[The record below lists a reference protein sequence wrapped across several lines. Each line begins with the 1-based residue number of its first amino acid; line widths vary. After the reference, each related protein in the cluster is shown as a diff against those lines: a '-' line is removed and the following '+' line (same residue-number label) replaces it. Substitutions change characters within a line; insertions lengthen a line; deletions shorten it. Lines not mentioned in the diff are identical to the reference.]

1 MPDKTASH
9 PTWSTPRES
18 KTFSNT
24 KLVRSRFDWWMQVE
38 RHNWHITVYSR
49 SMHIVRATGGCKWR
63 GTTGTSQCTV
73 GVCTL
78 CGRLVDASGEAQLAH
93 QCTVGVCTLCGRLV
107 DASGEAQLAHHS
119 VRSEYAHST
128 GDLSPTNLFRV
139 SSRVI
144 WFSKRRFPL
153 HPTTLYGWFS
163 KRRFTRR
170 STT

>member
-93 QCTVGVCTLCGRLV
+93 
-107 DASGEAQLAHHS
+107 HS